1 MRHVCPT
8 LSALCVVVL
17 IVAGFG
23 CSEKNNPAE
32 PVQIDLT
39 NGGASLSAEKGEAL
53 GYPMEV
59 EATGQVSTIEWSIE
73 AVGRRPAGK
82 FLMDADGVF
91 HFTPA
96 VIDEGM
102 QFVFHVTAREA
113 SGAVAE
119 CGITVNVADMAIG
132 FPGDINDD
140 GELNIDDLILYEA
153 HIQLVAGH
161 QFDTPDEL
169 GAADANRDGY
179 SPTIADELFMY
190 RSVFAAN
197 TANLDLIH
205 PFVDT
210 AVVTLEGDDVIL
222 DVDREVAAIWVQYDG
237 GQHFFDLIEGLESI
251 SQSTYGRAAVYTSGL
266 SSMLMG
272 ITYPPG
278 RYKLYGASGGANIES
293 FEVVD
298 IDGSMMFVDIE

>member
-1 MRHVCPT
+1 MRHVCFT
-8 LSALCVVVL
+8 LSALCLVAL

-23 CSEKNNPAE
+23 CSDENNPAE

-59 EATGQVSTIEWSIE
+59 EATGQVSAIDWTVET
-73 AVGRRPAGK
+73 VGRKPAGR
-82 FLMDADGVF
+82 FLIDADGVF

-119 CGITVNVADMAIG
+119 CDITVNVAEMAIG
-132 FPGDINDD
+132 FPGDINSD
-140 GELNIDDLILYEA
+140 GELNIDDLVLYEA
-153 HIQLVAGH
+153 HIQLLADQ

-190 RSVFAAN
+190 RAVFAAPP
-197 TANLDLIH
+197 ADLDLIH
-205 PFVDT
+205 PFADT
-210 AVVTLEGDDVIL
+210 ARVALEGDDVIL
-222 DVDREVAAIWVQYDG
+222 EVDQKVAAIWVQYDG
-237 GQHFFDLIEGLESI
+237 GQHFFDLLEGLESI
-251 SQSTYGRAAVYTSGL
+251 SQSAYGKATVYTPGTSMMFSGL
-266 SSMLMG
+266 
-272 ITYPPG
+272 TFPAG
-278 RYKLYGASGGANIES
+278 RYKLYSASGGANIES

-298 IDGSMMFVDIE
+298 TTGSMMFVEID